1 VLFVNCVQTSKPA
14 PGSDSSATEV
24 SASAQRACHFTIV
37 DSLLNLMHS
46 EVFFILLH

>member
-1 VLFVNCVQTSKPA
+1 MFVNCLQTSKA
-14 PGSDSSATEV
+14 VAGNDSSATEV

-46 EVFFILLH
+46 EVLFI